1 MKNVVFLAHWSLAF
15 IEEQFYA
22 LFSKLK
28 NQASKCKFMYFC
40 DWDNESAVRHLVE
53 NLFEQSELKPTYN
66 HFPPFDRNLFDQHPI
81 LQCTTQDTLFIVQFN
96 PSHLRHFLA
105 ATGNRFPRRYYWWQI
120 EQKSNQ
126 GFFSDNE
133 YTQTISNAQG
143 VLEFSDETAA
153 FYCPFSCDTRLLL
166 YTESEDCL
174 RIRNI
179 AQHQALRQRQ
189 DNRRFANK
197 KPPPPSQGQ
206 VLLLGTCEVLQRK
219 FFKKLCDESD
229 IPVLHPFSFNYL
241 FALERQKWIQDFV
254 KVCHD
259 CGKHAIAVNI
269 HQYNDSHLETAKIFL
284 LLANGCDVVLSERS
298 VCPKLD
304 TKMEKLCHPR
314 LIFCESI
321 RELVK
326 KITELRLVKTFQAV
340 EYPDLRDMDDKA
352 VQIILKSFE
361 KNF

>member
-22 LFSKLK
+22 LFSKFK
-28 NQASKCKFMYFC
+28 NQASKCKFIYFC
-40 DWDNESAVRHLVE
+40 DWDNESAVKHLVE
-53 NLFEQSELKPTYN
+53 NLFEQSEIKPTYN
-66 HFPPFDRNLFDQHPI
+66 HFPPFDKNLFDQHPI

-120 EQKSNQ
+120 EQKSNH
-126 GFFSDNE
+126 GFFSDNV
-133 YTQTISNAQG
+133 YSQAISNAQG
-143 VLEFSDETAA
+143 VLEFSDETATL
-153 FYCPFSCDTRLLL
+153 YCPFICDTRLLL
-166 YTESEDCL
+166 YDTESDDAGS

-189 DNRRFANK
+189 DNRRFVNK
-197 KPPPPSQGQ
+197 NPPPALRNQ
-206 VLLLGTCEVLQRK
+206 VLLLGTCEVLQRQ
-219 FFKKLCDESD
+219 FFKKLCVESG

-254 KVCHD
+254 KVSHD
-259 CGKHAIAVNI
+259 CGQQAIAVNI
-269 HQYNDSHLETAKIFL
+269 HQYNDSHLETGKIFL

-298 VCPKLD
+298 VCRQLD
-304 TKMEKLCHPR
+304 ARIEKFCHPR
-314 LIFCESI
+314 LIFCDSI

-326 KITELRLVKTFQAV
+326 KITQLRLVKTFQVV
-340 EYPDLRDMDDKA
+340 EYPELKDWDEKA
-352 VQIILKSFE
+352 LQNILKLF
-361 KNF
+361 